1 MFSPKE
7 TAPLSPSRHNASG
20 PGIGRG
26 RFLAR
31 APWQRFRLSW
41 DIYHHC
47 NTGLLK
53 IMKPT
58 CFSICM
64 HIYICV
70 FYIHMFIDIYSDK
83 IHMLHDNIHTSYMI
97 NCMYII
103 YIHIC
108 VWRICFHVYWH
119 RFLFSSRAHGQVS
132 GLCTSWRRSLL
143 GTTSWKIIGP
153 NGAFFSKTHTVT

>member
-1 MFSPKE
+1 MRVVLVLAEGVSWHELLGKD
-7 TAPLSPSRHNASG
+7 SG
-20 PGIGRG
+20 CLEISTITVIRVC
-26 RFLAR
+26 
-31 APWQRFRLSW
+31 WKSW
-41 DIYHHC
+41 NPHVSVYACIY
-47 NTGLLK
+47 
-53 IMKPT
+53 
-58 CFSICM
+58 
-64 HIYICV
+64 IYICV